1 MPIPFSS
8 CLCSVWFYYSLGY
21 YINIGYYGYKK
32 NVDVLQVIICLS
44 MSYNYLNDTF
54 GRSRKKNTRFSNLED
69 RAVGLIKDFVK
80 RRIDSKAFAEGFN
93 SVRIQFY
100 EMLRAEGRITI
111 DEDTPLWLNQFLGNH
126 FIDWYEYQKIK
137 WYFEA
142 HPSEL
147 KGEYLVSFLE
157 LQKMN
162 FDERFLQTCEAV
174 LENKKKTNWLKLALF
189 ESYRRMKSIFYP
201 LVQKFIME
209 DE

>member
-1 MPIPFSS
+1 M
-8 CLCSVWFYYSLGY
+8 
-21 YINIGYYGYKK
+21 
-32 NVDVLQVIICLS
+32 D
-44 MSYNYLNDTF
+44 
-54 GRSRKKNTRFSNLED
+54 
-69 RAVGLIKDFVK
+69 
-80 RRIDSKAFAEGFN
+80 
-93 SVRIQFY
+93 
-100 EMLRAEGRITI
+100 
-111 DEDTPLWLNQFLGNH
+111 
-126 FIDWYEYQKIK
+126 
-137 WYFEA
+137 FEA

-162 FDERFLQTCEAV
+162 FDDRFLQTCEAV